1 MHTVYFLQS
10 IWLSITLLTAVCFTS
25 SSLDQDQCG
34 NRKNIFVQSASTYNC
49 DGNYPCSNLSEYL
62 SYPQCFFTSNTTIYF
77 QPGLHLLEQN
87 IIVSGLTNLKLVGSS
102 VNASQQGPSAIIQCS
117 GVPVGLV
124 FENST
129 NLSLQRI
136 AIVNCGRSVPSSMLP
151 WSLDV
156 IDEITVYAALFIANV
171 RKLTTTGLH
180 VVASNGYGLLGW
192 NVMDD
197 SVILNSKFYC
207 NSRVNASQYCFRQLH
222 GESPRQRSTFG
233 SNALFTFT
241 DTNAFDDQFE
251 GDLHITSSRF
261 SHGGSYQNYFNAF
274 WLLGNLPGDT
284 PVSGG
289 GLAILVKPPSNITI
303 KISNCTFHNN
313 IADVGANGLIHIPD
327 RTCYSCHTRVIINNC
342 NFIGGTAFEGA
353 GLYVNNYTDSSSVHI
368 SIHHSNFSDNS
379 AGTNGG
385 GIHC

>member
-1 MHTVYFLQS
+1 M
-10 IWLSITLLTAVCFTS
+10 
-25 SSLDQDQCG
+25 
-34 NRKNIFVQSASTYNC
+34 
-49 DGNYPCSNLSEYL
+49 
-62 SYPQCFFTSNTTIYF
+62 
-77 QPGLHLLEQN
+77 
-87 IIVSGLTNLKLVGSS
+87 
-102 VNASQQGPSAIIQCS
+102 
-117 GVPVGLV
+117 
-124 FENST
+124 
-129 NLSLQRI
+129 
-136 AIVNCGRSVPSSMLP
+136 
-151 WSLDV
+151 DV

-171 RKLTTTGLH
+171 RKPTTTGLH

-274 WLLGNLPGDT
+274 WLPGNLPGDT

-289 GLAILVKPPSNITI
+289 GLAILVTPPSNITI
-303 KISNCTFHNN
+303 KISNCTFDNN
-313 IADVGANGLIHIPD
+313 IADVGANGFIHIPD

-353 GLYVNNYTDSSSVHI
+353 GLYINNYTDSSSVHI

-385 GIHC
+385 GIAFHSTNTIDKYGSLHFEISTCSFLRNEAGRGAGFYGELSKRIQNPDYDDIIQVQIIDTKFGQNVAQDGGGIFLLMKSNVMYGTDALQSFFSHQLFFQRVQGI

>member
-151 WSLDV
+151 
-156 IDEITVYAALFIANV
+156 
-171 RKLTTTGLH
+171 
-180 VVASNGYGLLGW
+180 
-192 NVMDD
+192 
-197 SVILNSKFYC
+197 
-207 NSRVNASQYCFRQLH
+207 
-222 GESPRQRSTFG
+222 
-233 SNALFTFT
+233 
-241 DTNAFDDQFE
+241 
-251 GDLHITSSRF
+251 
-261 SHGGSYQNYFNAF
+261 
-274 WLLGNLPGDT
+274 
-284 PVSGG
+284 
-289 GLAILVKPPSNITI
+289 
-303 KISNCTFHNN
+303 
-313 IADVGANGLIHIPD
+313 
-327 RTCYSCHTRVIINNC
+327 
-342 NFIGGTAFEGA
+342 
-353 GLYVNNYTDSSSVHI
+353 
-368 SIHHSNFSDNS
+368 
-379 AGTNGG
+379 
-385 GIHC
+385 